1 MVLWWFM
8 LVTSR
13 KPTNMSIAILNFA
26 IWEVQIQIRTLCRTC
41 KRKVGCCGRCLLMRK
56 IGMND
61 RWVHSFETSPD
72 VVPDFDWLCRCDL
85 KIFEGACKRRCG
97 DSQHS
102 RKSHWRPPH
111 HWKRQGHGFNAVP
124 ANEMFVFGGFNLS
137 SSWPQFTFR
146 FLLGTFLSQA
156 SPTCLQPAPGPGPM
170 GLTFRRWSSFPTPS
184 VCGRR
189 PWVWRHRAGDFLDQR
204 RGTQVCRMVEVGFKN
219 HQSPRFFLQVSDFDW
234 YLSSWI

>member
-1 MVLWWFM
+1 MILWWFM
-8 LVTSR
+8 LEGTSR

-85 KIFEGACKRRCG
+85 KIFQGACKRRCG

-124 ANEMFVFGGFNLS
+124 ANVCVWWFQPVIFLAPVHFPILVGYLFVS
-137 SSWPQFTFR
+137 SHPNSFAASTRTWTHGPNI
-146 FLLGTFLSQA
+146 QA
-156 SPTCLQPAPGPGPM
+156 LEFIPNSVRLWKEAVSLEAPG
-170 GLTFRRWSSFPTPS
+170 W
-184 VCGRR
+184 
-189 PWVWRHRAGDFLDQR
+189 
-204 RGTQVCRMVEVGFKN
+204 
-219 HQSPRFFLQVSDFDW
+219 RFFGSKEGDPSL
-234 YLSSWI
+234 